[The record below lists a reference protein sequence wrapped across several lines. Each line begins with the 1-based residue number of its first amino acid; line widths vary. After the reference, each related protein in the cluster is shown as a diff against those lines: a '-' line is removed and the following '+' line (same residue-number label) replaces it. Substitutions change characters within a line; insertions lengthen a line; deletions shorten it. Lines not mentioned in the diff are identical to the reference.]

1 MSAIAT
7 PNKPRRLPIGWI
19 VRVLVSAA
27 VLTILFQKVPAAKV
41 WADVQLIPP
50 LLWLAALALFLVG
63 HAASAGKWL
72 FLIGPGVSYGQAFR
86 AHLAGLAA
94 NLCLP
99 GVAGGDVVR
108 AGLVFGSAKDKSAL
122 AMGSLADRLLDTLGL
137 LIISAVGMLLVAGHA
152 SGNARFIVPILI
164 VFLVG
169 LVVAFVMTI
178 GLDRWFGSRAPGGKV
193 MRLAAKITSAAS
205 TLARRPSRLIL
216 CLSMSMAV
224 QALFVGVNIAFA
236 NAVGIK
242 APAAAWFFAWSASK
256 IIAIAPIS
264 LGGLGVRESSMAYL
278 MSQYGAAWDQV
289 IAVGLIW
296 QTVLYAS
303 GAIGAVVQAVWRPGK
318 PGAAEPG
325 ESMLGSALTPEGTVR
340 D

>member
-1 MSAIAT
+1 MSAVASSS
-7 PNKPRRLPIGWI
+7 KPRRAWIGWI

-27 VLTILFQKVPAAKV
+27 VLTVLFQKVPIGKV

-63 HAASAGKWL
+63 HAASAAKWL
-72 FLIGPGVSYGQAFR
+72 FLIGPGVAYSQAFR

-108 AGLVFGSAKDKSAL
+108 AGLVFASARDKSAL

-137 LIISAVGMLLVAGHA
+137 LIISAVGMLLVAGPA
-152 SGNARFIVPILI
+152 TGNARFVLPILV
-164 VFLVG
+164 VFLIG
-169 LVVAFVMTI
+169 LAVAFGAAI
-178 GLDRWFGSRAPGGKV
+178 GLDRWLGARSSGGKV
-193 MRLAAKITSAAS
+193 MRLLAKIAAAAS
-205 TLARRPSRLIL
+205 ALARRPDRLIL
-216 CLSMSMAV
+216 CLTMSMAV
-224 QALFVGVNIAFA
+224 QALFIGINIAFA
-236 NAVGIK
+236 GAVGVK
-242 APAAAWFFAWSASK
+242 SPAAAWFFAWSASK

-264 LGGLGVRESSMAYL
+264 LGGLGVREASMAGL
-278 MSQYGAAWDQV
+278 MHPFGAAWDQV

-303 GAIGAVVQAVWRPGK
+303 GAIGAIVQALWRPGETRA
-318 PGAAEPG
+318 GASILNPAIT
-325 ESMLGSALTPEGTVR
+325 SEGTVS